1 MGNEK
6 NKVNVLGVIPARM
19 ASVRLPEKPLKMI
32 YGKTLIQRVWE
43 RASAAKSVS
52 EVVIATDDSRIEAA
66 ALGFGA
72 RVIMTDPALPS
83 GSARAAT
90 VAKLLAAEREVDWDA
105 VVNIQG
111 DMPFIRGEVID
122 RAVNF
127 LLSSPPEFVMG
138 TIAMPL
144 VSAEAFNSPMVVKV
158 ALGAEGRALYF
169 SRAPIPCSRDGNRL
183 QYEGRDIFGYKHLG
197 LYVLR
202 QGILD
207 AFSSSELSP
216 FESIE
221 KLEQLRLLEHGHP
234 ICVAVIPEQLIEPA
248 VEVDTP
254 ADLLRAEQIA
264 TELEG

>member
-43 RASAAKSVS
+43 RACTAKSLS

-72 RVIMTDPALPS
+72 QVVMTDPELPS

-90 VAKLLAAEREVDWDA
+90 VAKLLAAKRELVWDA

-122 RAVNF
+122 QAVKF

-144 VSAEAFNSPMVVKV
+144 VSAPKGERFIFRERQYHVLVMATGCSMKAEIFLDINISVCMYCVRAFLMPSPP
-158 ALGAEGRALYF
+158 RRF
-169 SRAPIPCSRDGNRL
+169 R
-183 QYEGRDIFGYKHLG
+183 H
-197 LYVLR
+197 
-202 QGILD
+202 
-207 AFSSSELSP
+207 
-216 FESIE
+216 
-221 KLEQLRLLEHGHP
+221 
-234 ICVAVIPEQLIEPA
+234 
-248 VEVDTP
+248 
-254 ADLLRAEQIA
+254 
-264 TELEG
+264 